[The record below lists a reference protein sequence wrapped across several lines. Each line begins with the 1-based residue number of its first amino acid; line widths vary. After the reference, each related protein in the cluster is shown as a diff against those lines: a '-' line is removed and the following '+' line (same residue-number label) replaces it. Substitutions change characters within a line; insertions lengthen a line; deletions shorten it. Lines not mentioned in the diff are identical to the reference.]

1 MAEINFDNAY
11 YIKLGRGGEWE
22 RSSIEERK
30 IRIGWKEQSLDD
42 INNGRW
48 DIIKKQ
54 IEEQIQDRGAATRD
68 FQALKNIVESTE
80 DDIWITFYMSK
91 LWWCKPGE
99 KTIYE
104 DHISK
109 YRKVKECWRDT
120 DINGEPLLINAIPG
134 YLAQIQGFRATV
146 CKVRYNNELR
156 RLLNSQPS
164 SEYKAI
170 SDAKIIL
177 VQKIENAIRQLHW
190 KDFEILVDLIFRNSG
205 WQRLTFIGKSQKY
218 VDIELKEPIT
228 GELYQVQVKS
238 RANLIDFIDYAN
250 QFSGTYYRKL
260 YFIVHSPEEDLINYQ
275 RSSDNKNIELL
286 LPQRL
291 AEMVVDSGLLTWL
304 MNKIK

>member
-1 MAEINFDNAY
+1 MDEIKFDNAY

-22 RSSIEERK
+22 RSSLEGKK

-80 DDIWITFYMSK
+80 NDIWITFYMSK

-120 DINGEPLLINAIPG
+120 NINGEPLLINAIPG

-146 CKVRYNNELR
+146 YKVRYNNELR

-170 SDAKIIL
+170 SDAKISL
-177 VQKIENAIRQLHW
+177 VQKVENAIRALYW

-218 VDIELKEPIT
+218 VDMELKELIT
-228 GELYQVQVKS
+228 GDLYQVQVKS
-238 RANLIDFIDYAN
+238 RANLTDFIDYAN
-250 QFSGTYYRKL
+250 QFSSTYYRKL
-260 YFIVHSPEEDLINYQ
+260 YFIVHTPEEDLINYQ
-275 RSSDNKNIELL
+275 RSSDNTNIELL

-291 AEMVVDSGLLTWL
+291 AEMVVDSGLLTRL